1 MDELLNHMQE
11 FALNEISFVEQGM
24 QELARAEITKFSVPN
39 MESTMNDQKET
50 QATEPAEKTV
60 ESVEKL
66 QEKLAAMEE
75 KFDKHLSIAALS
87 GVEKT
92 HYDSLS
98 EADQAGFLAKT
109 AEQRTAELT
118 EKATAEQADDPVV
131 FEGVDGIRVLKS
143 QGPEFLSMAKNL
155 DALTRKAARLEQEQ
169 VDATFRKRAEVDFA
183 HLPGSVDTRVVVLKA
198 VESIDPADAREKAL
212 QMLKAQADS
221 FAAMQGTLGMSGE
234 DFQKESISSAHDE
247 LEKLAKAHEIANP
260 HISYAKA
267 YQEITRTQQ
276 GRELLQRHYAEL
288 RENQ

>member
-11 FALNEISFVEQGM
+11 FALDEISFVEEGM
-24 QELARAEITKFSVPN
+24 QELARAEITKFSVPK

-87 GVEKT
+87 GAEKT

-98 EADQAGFLAKT
+98 EADQDSFLAKT

-118 EKATAEQADDPVV
+118 EKTTADDPVV
-131 FEGVDGIRVLKS
+131 FEGVDGIQVLKS

-183 HLPGSVDTRVVVLKA
+183 HLPGSVDTRVAILKA
-198 VESIDPADAREKAL
+198 VESIDADDVKEQAL
-212 QMLKAQADS
+212 QVLKAKADS

-234 DFQKESISSAHDE
+234 EFPKESVSSAHDE
-247 LEKLAKAHEIANP
+247 LEKLAKAHQVAHP
-260 HISYAKA
+260 GKTYAKA
-267 YQEITRTQQ
+267 YQEVTRTKQ